1 VARYGEDGF
10 VDVAV
15 GDCAVLRELAVL
27 DRCADGDVF
36 LLDSPQLAGQS
47 VGIGD
52 PFEGDLDGDGPR
64 PQWTVPATARMVPAR
79 VDPYGRTAT
88 GLLITPAAAPAA
100 RAQPAY
106 VSFIRLAPGDLD
118 ADERL
123 RNAAMAVNPTM
134 DVTILRSRAT
144 DTTFTSIRRGLFA
157 GATVTLLLV
166 GLSLLVGT
174 VEQLRERRRTLAA
187 LVAFG
192 TRRSTMGWSILW
204 QTLVPVALGL
214 LLATALGLGL
224 GGLLLAT
231 VDVPFHIDVAG
242 IGIVCGIAGG
252 VVLLVTVAS
261 LPALWRLMR
270 PDGLRFE

>member
-1 VARYGEDGF
+1 
-10 VDVAV
+10 
-15 GDCAVLRELAVL
+15 
-27 DRCADGDVF
+27 
-36 LLDSPQLAGQS
+36 
-47 VGIGD
+47 
-52 PFEGDLDGDGPR
+52 
-64 PQWTVPATARMVPAR
+64 
-79 VDPYGRTAT
+79 
-88 GLLITPAAAPAA
+88 
-100 RAQPAY
+100 
-106 VSFIRLAPGDLD
+106 
-118 ADERL
+118 
-123 RNAAMAVNPTM
+123 MAISPTM
-134 DVTILRSRAT
+134 DVTVLRTREENS
-144 DTTFTSIRRGLFA
+144 TFASIRRGLFA

-192 TRRSTMGWSILW
+192 TRRSTVGWSILW

-214 LLATALGLGL
+214 VLADALGLGL

-231 VDVPFHIDVAG
+231 VDVPFHADVAG